1 MRLELLIIIEFFLC
15 QQYAV
20 ETRLSAEQNHGRHG
34 HPFALTSPTEL
45 FRGRCFDTDLVFPNV
60 TQAGNI
66 LSDPAVVWR
75 KFWSL
80 GNHRH
85 VGVDQPKTLMPHDA
99 EHIRQQFTA
108 RDIFVA
114 RIAIRKMRADVPLA
128 HGAEKRVHQRVQ
140 HCVGIR
146 VPGKALVVGNFHTA
160 QDELAAA
167 AETVHVKS
175 MSDAKFLWHDL
186 E

>member
-1 MRLELLIIIEFFLC
+1 MPL
-15 QQYAV
+15 
-20 ETRLSAEQNHGRHG
+20 ETRLSAEQNHRRYG
-34 HPFALTSPTEL
+34 HSFAFTRPAKL
-45 FRGRCFDTDLVFPNV
+45 FRGRRLDTYPAVGNL
-60 TQAGNI
+60 TQASNAF
-66 LSDPAVVWR
+66 SDPGVVRR
-75 KFWSL
+75 KFWLL